1 MDVVIL
7 GASDNRRRYAN
18 RAQHKLVEHGHRV
31 IPVNPNLKEVE
42 GVTTI
47 SLDEVPDRV
56 DTVTVYLGRDRLLPL
71 VPALAASAPR
81 RVILNPGADDPEVVQ
96 ALESEGL
103 NVQRACTLVLLDA
116 DRFDMVP

>member
-42 GVTTI
+42 GVPTI

-116 DRFDMVP
+116 DRFDMFP

>member
-42 GVTTI
+42 GVPTT

-116 DRFDMVP
+116 DRFDMFP

>member
-42 GVTTI
+42 GVPTI